1 MDASPGP
8 LTPQVGGAEHGRGEQ
23 QLRLGVDRDPELLLR
38 PGPPAVVRTKPRFD
52 MGKRDLPSRGGKRR
66 PERGGRVALDDQ
78 KFDLGQQRQ
87 DCLGHGAGMD
97 MRVAAAGTIEPYR
110 RIAVEPEVGRI
121 ERVLPGQDQRRRNCA
136 RAQLIG
142 NGGELDGFGA
152 GADCKRDLS
161 GQSFP

>member
-1 MDASPGP
+1 
-8 LTPQVGGAEHGRGEQ
+8 
-23 QLRLGVDRDPELLLR
+23 
-38 PGPPAVVRTKPRFD
+38 
-52 MGKRDLPSRGGKRR
+52 
-66 PERGGRVALDDQ
+66 
-78 KFDLGQQRQ
+78 
-87 DCLGHGAGMD
+87 MD

-121 ERVLPGQDQRRRNCA
+121 ERLLPGQDQRRRNCA

-161 GQSFP
+161 GQPPLARRAQSAFAAGSAQVLKS